1 VLSRSFNGSI
11 SFFLSCNLSGLL
23 KSGPKSYDHL
33 KLKRQVPEERKS
45 IGGGEVK
52 KKGGEKVHVGGGE
65 KKGKKKKKK

>member
-1 VLSRSFNGSI
+1 M
-11 SFFLSCNLSGLL
+11 

-52 KKGGEKVHVGGGE
+52 RKGGEKVVYVGGGE
-65 KKGKKKKKK
+65 KKRKEKK